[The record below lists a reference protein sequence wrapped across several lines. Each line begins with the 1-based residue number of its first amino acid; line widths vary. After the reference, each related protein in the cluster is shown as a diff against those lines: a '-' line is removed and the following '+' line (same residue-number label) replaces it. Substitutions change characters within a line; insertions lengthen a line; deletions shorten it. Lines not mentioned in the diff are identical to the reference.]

1 MDKILAKAIVDLQ
14 VPYFGKSLK
23 NKGDSRSCLFRAR
36 RLLSSPKSLK
46 HAGQRIAKIV
56 SIQCEAKTLM
66 GVVSSGL
73 PWAAAASIYSGLPM
87 MYVRKKLEL
96 HMSNQMIEGIE
107 PKDKKVVLVDDLL
120 FAGESKNEFL
130 EVLGKEEYQ
139 VTDIIVVID
148 RQLQRKKDGLT
159 IQDKWHLKLH
169 RLITMDE
176 IVNYMKERQLISK
189 EQLSNLIK
197 DYRKFER
204 WDMPKFAK

>member
-1 MDKILAKAIVDLQ
+1 MNRILVKSIIDFQ
-14 VPYFGKSLK
+14 VPFFGKSLK
-23 NKGDSRSCLFRAR
+23 NKGDSRSCLFKAR
-36 RLLSSPKSLK
+36 RLLSSPVVLEHVGRK
-46 HAGQRIAKIV
+46 IAKIALT
-56 SIQCEAKTLM
+56 QCSAKVLM

-87 MYVRKKLEL
+87 MYVRKKIEA

-107 PKDKKVVLVDDLL
+107 PKVKKVILVDDLL

-130 EVLGKEEYQ
+130 EILKKEGYK

-148 RQLQRKKDGLT
+148 RQLQRKKDGLA
-159 IQDKWHLKLH
+159 IQDKWNLKLH

-176 IVNYMKERQLISK
+176 IVNYMKERRLISK
-189 EQLSNLIK
+189 EQLNNLIK

-204 WDMPKFAK
+204 WNLPNFAK

>member
-1 MDKILAKAIVDLQ
+1 MDEILAKAIVDLQ
-14 VPYFGKSLK
+14 VPFFGKSLK

-36 RLLSSPKSLK
+36 RLLSSPKILK
-46 HAGQRIAKIV
+46 HAGKRIARIV
-56 SIQCEAKTLM
+56 STQCEAKTLM

-107 PKDKKVVLVDDLL
+107 PKIKKVIMIDDLM

-130 EVLGKEEYQ
+130 EILAKEGYQ

-148 RQLQRKKDGLT
+148 RQLQRKKDGLA

-176 IVNYMKERQLISK
+176 IVNYMEERQLISK

-204 WDMPKFAK
+204 WDMPSFAK